1 MLCRVKYALFVV
13 VALLVGVSCQRP
25 DEGNHDI
32 TLTVRCAANMSEPEY
47 FTSVQ
52 VVPGDES
59 SATLAHNVAPL
70 SSRFEEDVCLRYVV
84 DLYEV
89 TSSKSVFVERQ
100 VFFVEDQKDD
110 ADGILDMV
118 EATFKVNPT
127 KYKVLFWCDYVQ
139 GSAKDANLE
148 TWFTNGWYYKTEDL
162 RKITYSDSVEHVTNN
177 DDKQAFTTVAEIDI
191 TSYSDKSQMYA
202 LTLPDDSTIADNVEN
217 SNDGLYYRLDRP
229 MGRFK
234 CITEDADDFL
244 KNGKS
249 EQDIT
254 AIVTYTQYV
263 SAGYN
268 VEEQKPNYFE
278 PTRTFITKPTY
289 DEDGNLELFRDW
301 VFVNGKQTNVKL
313 NIEFYDGDYVINS
326 DGTIEGE
333 KISHFTGIV
342 VPLKRNM
349 ETIIKGRMLTTNYGT
364 GGFGIDPGF
373 EGETVIPWGD

>member
-25 DEGNHDI
+25 DEGNLDI
-32 TLTVRCAANMSEPEY
+32 TLTVRCVANVSEPEC
-47 FTSVQ
+47 FTDVKIEPGEVSY
-52 VVPGDES
+52 VVR
-59 SATLAHNVAPL
+59 AQNTMPL
-70 SSRFEEDVCLRYVV
+70 GSRFEEDVCLRYVV

-118 EATFKVNPT
+118 EATFNVNPT

-139 GSAKDANLE
+139 GSAKNADLE
-148 TWFTNGWYYKTEDL
+148 TWFTNGWYYNTEDL

-177 DDKQAFTTVAEIDI
+177 DDKQAFTTVAEIDL

-254 AIVTYTQYV
+254 AIVTYAQYV

-268 VEEQKPNYFE
+268 VEEQKPNYSV
-278 PTRTFITKPTY
+278 PTRKFIAKPTI
-289 DEDGNLELFRDW
+289 DEDGNFVLFSDW
-301 VFVNGKQTNVKL
+301 VFVSAMQTNVMI

-326 DGTIEGE
+326 DGTIQGE

-349 ETIIKGRMLTTNYGT
+349 ETIIKGHLLKTIYT
-364 GGFGIDPGF
+364 PCP
-373 EGETVIPWGD
+373 EE